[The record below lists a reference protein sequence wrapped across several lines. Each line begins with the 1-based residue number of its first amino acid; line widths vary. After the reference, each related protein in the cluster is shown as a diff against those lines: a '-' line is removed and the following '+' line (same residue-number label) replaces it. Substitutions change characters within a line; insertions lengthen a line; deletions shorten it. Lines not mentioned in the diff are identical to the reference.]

1 MIALLRGAGVEPR
14 QAGVEHPAVAPAP
27 AVVVI
32 PAVLMVPAVP
42 AGVAARAVARVAH
55 GSEAEETEA
64 EGETDHGMSF
74 HL

>member
-1 MIALLRGAGVEPR
+1 MIARSCAGLASSR
-14 QAGVEHPAVAPAP
+14 DRP
-27 AVVVI
+27 AVVSV
-32 PAVLMVPAVP
+32 VMPAVP